1 MQIGTQS
8 YPYTGDGHATSAKQS
23 DGSQITGILPYPVGS
38 TPITASSGNQ
48 AAGAAVATLAKV
60 SAKTTYITGFE
71 ITSSGATVGL
81 VVNPTV
87 VGVVTGTMTYVYAAM
102 AGALLINTPLVVT
115 FNPPIPSSTV
125 NTDIVVTLPSLGIG
139 NTNACVVA
147 HGYLL

>member
-1 MQIGTQS
+1 MAYLVNPLPVS
-8 YPYTGDGHATSAKQS
+8 LPSATLTTLTPPAAM
-23 DGSQITGILPYPVGS
+23 LPYPVGA

-48 AAGAAVATLAKV
+48 AAGEAIATLAKAA
-60 SAKTTYITGFE
+60 AKTTYITGFE

-87 VGVVTGTMTYVYAAM
+87 VGVITGTMTYVYAAV
-102 AGALLINTPLVVT
+102 AGALLVNTPLIVNFLV
-115 FNPPIPSSTV
+115 PIPSSAV